1 MLSLPAH
8 YPTLKLVLGTL
19 PVLLA
24 KSMSCLDYIRARRL
38 NSNRHCKLQLLPTG
52 LQTLSMNCFVSPVQG
67 FKDRLNGNGKA

>member
-8 YPTLKLVLGTL
+8 KPTVELVLGTL

-24 KSMSCLDYIRARRL
+24 KSRSCLDYIRARRL
-38 NSNRHCKLQLLPTG
+38 NSNRHRMLQVLPTG
-52 LQTLSMNCFVSPVQG
+52 LQTPSINCFVCHVQG